1 MARSDLVIKL
11 AQASLDNDKQL
22 VRRTIE
28 AIITEEHSRQHHIYA
43 QKLTDALRSERWT
56 KQAAPESHKPNN
68 IELNSS
74 NKTNPEEL
82 FIEIKPKRSLSQIF
96 LDEQSQELC
105 NELIDEHLRADLLR
119 SFAVEP
125 RNRLLLV
132 GPPGNGKTSLAE
144 AIAYSMGLPLYVVKY
159 ESVIGSYLGETAL
172 RLKQVFDFL
181 KTRPCVVFFDEFDA
195 IGKERGDTH
204 ETGEIKRVVSSLLLQ
219 IDDLPSYNIVIAA
232 TNHPELIDR
241 AAWRRFQVKI
251 ELNPPTSKQIQLF
264 ISSFESN
271 LGESLDYSHSE
282 LAKKLT
288 GNSYSTIEN
297 FFLDIKRKLILSTG
311 NSKTKD
317 IISKQLNQ
325 LSPAKHN
332 KEDISNHGKTT
343 SDRSK
348 PTNKTIKSERQS
360 EIF

>member
-11 AQASLDNDKQL
+11 AQAGLDNDKQL
-22 VRRTIE
+22 IRRTIE
-28 AIITEEHSRQHHIYA
+28 AIITEEHTRQHHIYA
-43 QKLTDALRSERWT
+43 QKLSDVLRSERWT
-56 KQAAPESHKPNN
+56 KQVAPEPQKFNN
-68 IELNSS
+68 IDFNSS
-74 NKTNPEEL
+74 NKSSAEEL
-82 FIEIKPKRSLSQIF
+82 FIEIKPKRNLSQIF
-96 LDEQSQELC
+96 LDDQSLEQC
-105 NELIDEHLRADLLR
+105 NELIEEHLRADLLR

-144 AIAYSMGLPLYVVKY
+144 AISYSMGLPLYVVKY

-251 ELNPPTSKQIQLF
+251 ELNPPTLKQIQLF
-264 ISSFESN
+264 INNFESD
-271 LGESLDYSHSE
+271 LGEALEYNHSE
-282 LAKKLT
+282 LAKKLI
-288 GNSYSTIEN
+288 GNSFSTIED
-297 FFLDIKRKLILSTG
+297 FFLNIKRKLILSAG
-311 NSKTKD
+311 SANPKD
-317 IISKQLNQ
+317 IITKQLNNI
-325 LSPAKHN
+325 SPTKNN
-332 KEDISNHGKTT
+332 KDDISNHGKTT

-348 PTNKTIKSERQS
+348 PANKTNKSERQS